1 MFPYLFSAGSEANVK
16 QCVLFVPGRPTVYLL
31 FISIIRNKTCTFRIS
46 VCTLATYFATVNDI
60 PDTEFKVEILE
71 DGPVKKVS
79 VNGKIYE
86 VDYNMGGDTIHSII
100 LNHKSHGVQIS
111 NIGNDVY
118 EVKNKGDYFQV
129 QVIDELK
136 KMRQSRIRSAAAGRQ
151 VITAQMPGVILKVH
165 VKPGEEVQA
174 GTPLCVLVAMKMEN
188 EIRSPIDGV
197 VKEVYINDGDKVS
210 VGDKMLVV
218 E

>member
-1 MFPYLFSAGSEANVK
+1 MSAKA
-16 QCVLFVPGRPTVYLL
+16 
-31 FISIIRNKTCTFRIS
+31 
-46 VCTLATYFATVNDI
+46 LATYFATVNDI

-151 VITAQMPGVILKVH
+151 VITAQMPGVILKVN
-165 VKPGEEVQA
+165 VKPGQEVQA

-210 VGDKMLVV
+210 VGDKMLLV

>member
-1 MFPYLFSAGSEANVK
+1 MSKA
-16 QCVLFVPGRPTVYLL
+16 
-31 FISIIRNKTCTFRIS
+31 
-46 VCTLATYFATVNDI
+46 LATYFATVNDM

-79 VNGKIYE
+79 VNGKIYN
-86 VDYNMGGDTIHSII
+86 VDYNVGGDSIYSII

-111 NIGNDVY
+111 NISDDMY

-136 KMRQSRIRSAAAGRQ
+136 KMRLSRIQSVAVGRQ
-151 VITAQMPGVILKVH
+151 VITAQMPGVILKVN
-165 VKPGEEVQA
+165 VKPGDEVTA

-197 VKEVYINDGDKVS
+197 VKEVYITGGDKVA
-210 VGDKMLVV
+210 VNDKMLVV